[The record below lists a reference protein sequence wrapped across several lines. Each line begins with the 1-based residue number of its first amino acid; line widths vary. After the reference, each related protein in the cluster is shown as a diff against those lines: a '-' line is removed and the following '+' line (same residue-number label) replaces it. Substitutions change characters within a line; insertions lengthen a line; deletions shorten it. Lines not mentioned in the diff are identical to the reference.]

1 VSDDAGAELF
11 KSVLMP
17 ASGERTVSAAQIEA
31 AGGPPVEKLMRMMEA
46 YGLPQP
52 DPDAPAFSPQEAHM
66 FHRVEEL
73 EDIWP
78 FELGLQSGRVYGRLL
93 ARIAQTELQ
102 LFRVFVEP
110 RLRAEAP
117 DRESGLRAVRDAFA
131 ELLPLG
137 EQMILGVHRR
147 WLEHELAQFAIAEA
161 ETDLGADAL
170 PGTVVVAFLFCDL
183 KDFTAYADT
192 EGDEAAVAAIDT
204 FAATVVR
211 ERGTEFRFTKAL
223 GDGFML
229 SYGDA
234 EPAVA
239 AGARIIDAMRSD
251 DLPGVHA
258 SVHYGKAIAREGDYF
273 GSSVNLAARL
283 LNAAERDELVATRQ
297 TVDAC
302 PPERNWEPRGNRRV
316 RGFAEPVEL
325 YRLAA

>member
-1 VSDDAGAELF
+1 VGDDPAGDLF

-17 ASGERTVSAAQIEA
+17 AIGERTVSAAQIEA
-31 AGGPPVEKLMRMMEA
+31 AGGPSVDKLMRMMEA

-52 DPDAPAFSPQEAHM
+52 EPDRPAFTPQEAHM
-66 FHRVEEL
+66 FHRIEEL
-73 EDIWP
+73 EDVWP
-78 FELGLQSGRVYGRLL
+78 FELGLQAGRVYGRLL

-117 DRESGLRAVRDAFA
+117 DREAGLRAVRDAFA
-131 ELLPLG
+131 ALLPIG
-137 EQMILGVHRR
+137 EQMIVGVHRR

-161 ETDLGADAL
+161 ENEFGEANL

-183 KDFTAYADT
+183 KDFTAFADT

-239 AGARIIDAMRSD
+239 AGARIIDAMRRD
-251 DLPGVHA
+251 DTPGVHA

-273 GSSVNLAARL
+273 GGAVNLAARL
-283 LNAAERDELVATRQ
+283 LNAAERDELIATRQ

-302 PPERNWEPRGNRRV
+302 PPELTWEPRGTRRV
-316 RGFAEPVEL
+316 KGVSEPVEL
-325 YRLAA
+325 FLFEA